1 LETVMLADD
10 CFPTHNRVVLGKC
23 RGGRTK
29 YSKQGQHLFHV
40 NLLLRAGFDLID
52 LSGYGRQSTGGA
64 NPRREV
70 SV

>member
-1 LETVMLADD
+1 MREIRSSGSAEGVMS
-10 CFPTHNRVVLGKC
+10 NRDP
-23 RGGRTK
+23 
-29 YSKQGQHLFHV
+29 YSD
-40 NLLLRAGFDLID
+40 LRAGFDLIE